1 MHCVITCKCFL
12 QHEGTLKGIP
22 KNTRGLM
29 IKGCD
34 YMQVQ
39 EIHL

>member
-1 MHCVITCKCFL
+1 MHSVIACKYFL
-12 QHEGTLKGIP
+12 QHQGTLKGIL
-22 KNTRGLM
+22 KSTRGLM

-39 EIHL
+39 EMHH